1 MSQQNALKHLVGSV
15 SSNDLSQLMLVLTC
29 RANPIL
35 GDFIREVYWARY
47 CGGCSEISNLDARA
61 FVERAV
67 DDGNTLKRWSE
78 STIRRVSAYLTGCC
92 ADYGLLERGTKSTR
106 RILALRISTIAAA
119 YLAYDLH
126 FSNIGDNALL
136 VHPDWKLFGLG
147 REDVLEELK
156 RLSLKGVLIVQAAG
170 DVVRISWKQPNM
182 EALCDVLTQG

>member
-1 MSQQNALKHLVGSV
+1 M
-15 SSNDLSQLMLVLTC
+15 
-29 RANPIL
+29 
-35 GDFIREVYWARY
+35 
-47 CGGCSEISNLDARA
+47 
-61 FVERAV
+61 
-67 DDGNTLKRWSE
+67 
-78 STIRRVSAYLTGCC
+78 
-92 ADYGLLERGTKSTR
+92 
-106 RILALRISTIAAA
+106 ALRISTIAAA

-136 VHPDWKLFGLG
+136 AHPDWKLFGLG